1 MSDVPRTRRE
11 RSSATDVVAGQP
23 SMITTT
29 PVSWSSAAPSAA
41 PAAMAGQI
49 GWSSARPSLDA
60 MSGPIRPLE
69 ISGSVLPELE
79 EESSAAKRRPLW
91 LHPAFLVSAG
101 TTLIALIALAVFVVL
116 GVFGGKDVAADL
128 QIESTENVVRASW
141 SGPDVPY
148 QVIVIDGPAG
158 DAVDVSQRV
167 TGTEL
172 WLPLAAGLIDERS
185 CLLVR
190 PAEGNEKASTSLD
203 RTALDQQGAVAGCVT
218 DAEDEE

>member
-11 RSSATDVVAGQP
+11 RSSATDLTAGQP
-23 SMITTT
+23 SIITNT
-29 PVSWSSAAPSAA
+29 PFSWSSAAPSTA
-41 PAAMAGQI
+41 PAAMEGQI
-49 GWSSARPSLDA
+49 GWSSPRPSLEA

-79 EESSAAKRRPLW
+79 EDSAEAKRRPLW

-101 TTLIALIALAVFVVL
+101 TTLIALIALAVFIIL
-116 GVFGGKDVAADL
+116 GMFGTKSAASDL
-128 QIESTENVVRASW
+128 QIEFTENVVRASW

-190 PAEGNEKASTSLD
+190 PAEGNEKAPASSD
-203 RTALDQQGAVAGCVT
+203 RATLDQQGAVSGCVA
-218 DAEDEE
+218 DAEAE

>member
-11 RSSATDVVAGQP
+11 RSSATDSVTGQP
-23 SMITTT
+23 SIITTT
-29 PVSWSSAAPSAA
+29 PASWSSSAPSSA

-49 GWSSARPSLDA
+49 GWSSPRPSLDA

-79 EESSAAKRRPLW
+79 EDSSSAKRRPLW

-101 TTLIALIALAVFVVL
+101 TTLIALIALAVFLIL
-116 GVFGGKDVAADL
+116 GVFGGTAAATDL
-128 QIESTENVVRASW
+128 KVEATENVVRASW

-148 QVIVIDGPAG
+148 QVIVVDGPAG

-167 TGTEL
+167 TGTEV

-190 PAEGNEKASTSLD
+190 PAEGNEKAPASLD
-203 RTALDQQGAVAGCVT
+203 RATLDQQGAVSGCVT
-218 DAEDEE
+218 DAEEEE

>member
-1 MSDVPRTRRE
+1 
-11 RSSATDVVAGQP
+11 
-23 SMITTT
+23 
-29 PVSWSSAAPSAA
+29 
-41 PAAMAGQI
+41 
-49 GWSSARPSLDA
+49 

-79 EESSAAKRRPLW
+79 EDSPSAKRRPLW

-101 TTLIALIALAVFVVL
+101 TTLLALIALAVFIIL
-116 GVFGGKDVAADL
+116 GMFGAKTAAADL

-190 PAEGNEKASTSLD
+190 PAEGNEKATPSLD
-203 RTALDQQGAVAGCVT
+203 RAALDQQGAVSGCVT
-218 DAEDEE
+218 DAEKEE